1 MGRSKAFSVFKLWWS
16 ILHEGRYNMGAL
28 APFDMLGRSG
38 KFPPDIFETVSTEM
52 QSGATWTLKF
62 RKCQDSSLNKK

>member
-1 MGRSKAFSVFKLWWS
+1 
-16 ILHEGRYNMGAL
+16 MGAL